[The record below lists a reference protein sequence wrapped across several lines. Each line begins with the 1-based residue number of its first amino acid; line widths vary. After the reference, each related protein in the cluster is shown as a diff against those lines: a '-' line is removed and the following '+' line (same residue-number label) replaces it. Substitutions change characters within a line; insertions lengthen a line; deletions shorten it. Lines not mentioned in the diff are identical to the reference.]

1 MHGLVTRPI
10 LPAMAGSLPLRTKL
24 GYGVGDLGG
33 NLFFTIMGFWLLNF
47 VTDNLGL
54 AASLAGLALLIG
66 RAWGR
71 GHRPAH
77 GHAVRP
83 HGVALGAAAAL
94 PAVRLGGDG
103 GRDDAGVPG
112 GWRARLEHRRP
123 VCLGGVRG
131 LRGEHRLYRGFH
143 TLRGAHPGVGARLS
157 GAHQPQRL
165 PHGVGDRR
173 HPARGGSVHHRGGS
187 GGRRRGG
194 SGVHG
199 RRSAVRGDLRGG
211 GADHLRLGARA
222 SGDPGPRAGRQRV
235 RRLRGGA
242 EGAPV
247 PPGAVSVGAVHDR
260 HRGRHQRGAVLLR
273 APVRASRAGQLRL
286 PGPAAG
292 RVRGDPRLGVAVRA
306 ARQAHRLQRRH
317 GAVRR
322 GAAGRLPVRPPRPD
336 RAVRAD
342 GAGRGRIGPPTT

>member
-1 MHGLVTRPI
+1 MSAWSRDSAYTAGDGWIASAAHQVGLRRRGPGRQPVLHHHGVLVAQLRHRQPRSGGV
-10 LPAMAGSLPLRTKL
+10 AGRS
-24 GYGVGDLGG
+24 G
-33 NLFFTIMGFWLLNF
+33 
-47 VTDNLGL
+47 
-54 AASLAGLALLIG
+54 AAD
-66 RAWGR
+66 RACLGR

-83 HGVALGAAAAL
+83 HGLALGAAAAL
-94 PAVRLGGDG
+94 PAVRFGGDG

-112 GWRARLEHRRP
+112 GGRARLEPRRP

-143 TLRGAHPGVGARLS
+143 TLRGAHPGVGARFS

-235 RRLRGGA
+235 RRLQGGA
-242 EGAPV
+242 EGAPRS
-247 PPGAVSVGAVHDR
+247 AWR
-260 HRGRHQRGAVLLR
+260 CFRGRC
-273 APVRASRAGQLRL
+273 S
-286 PGPAAG
+286 
-292 RVRGDPRLGVAVRA
+292 
-306 ARQAHRLQRRH
+306 
-317 GAVRR
+317 
-322 GAAGRLPVRPPRPD
+322 
-336 RAVRAD
+336 
-342 GAGRGRIGPPTT
+342 